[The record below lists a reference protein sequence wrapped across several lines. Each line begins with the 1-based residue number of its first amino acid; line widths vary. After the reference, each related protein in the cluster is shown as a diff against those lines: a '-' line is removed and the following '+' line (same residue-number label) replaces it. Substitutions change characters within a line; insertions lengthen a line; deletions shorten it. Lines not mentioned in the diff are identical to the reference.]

1 MALDQ
6 MEVGYH
12 TLLNRPI
19 VSKTAGKN
27 TVLGKD
33 GCEHSRIVS
42 LGGDHTIVLPI
53 LRALNRVYGQPIS
66 VIHFDSHLDT
76 WPGYPG
82 HDTEAARINH
92 GTFLPS
98 PNKKDSSQTQASTL
112 VSAASWGGCW
122 T

>member
-19 VSKTAGKN
+19 VAKTAGKN

-33 GCEHSRIVS
+33 GQQHSRIVRSGLCIVYITLSNFSSLS

-66 VIHFDSHLDT
+66 VIHFGNSLYTRH
-76 WPGYPG
+76 
-82 HDTEAARINH
+82 
-92 GTFLPS
+92 
-98 PNKKDSSQTQASTL
+98 ASNEPTNSL
-112 VSAASWGGCW
+112 
-122 T
+122 